1 MRRAERAVLL
11 RWFVEAYS
19 PLDSPADSR
28 RASPDSGPLHDSG
41 QHALHLSAMRS
52 VLQRMQ
58 VETTT
63 RGGGAS
69 KAEGLIGSVA
79 QAVKAAVATKKN
91 MGGVEEE
98 EVTV

>member
-19 PLDSPADSR
+19 PLDSPGDSR
-28 RASPDSGPLHDSG
+28 RASPDSGPLDDSG
-41 QHALHLSAMRS
+41 RHALHLSAMRS
-52 VLQRMQ
+52 MLQRMQ

-69 KAEGLIGSVA
+69 KTEGLIGSVS
-79 QAVKAAVATKKN
+79 QAVKTAVATKKN
-91 MGGVEEE
+91 MGGVKEE

>member
-1 MRRAERAVLL
+1 
-11 RWFVEAYS
+11 
-19 PLDSPADSR
+19 
-28 RASPDSGPLHDSG
+28 
-41 QHALHLSAMRS
+41 MRS
-52 VLQRMQ
+52 VLQRIQ

-69 KAEGLIGSVA
+69 KTEGLIGSVA

>member
-19 PLDSPADSR
+19 PLDSPGDSR
-28 RASPDSGPLHDSG
+28 HASPDSEPLHDSG
-41 QHALHLSAMRS
+41 QHTLHLSAMRS

-69 KAEGLIGSVA
+69 KTEGLIGSVA

>member
-1 MRRAERAVLL
+1 MRRCERAVLL

-19 PLDSPADSR
+19 PLDSPDEST
-28 RASPDSGPLHDSG
+28 DSGPLHESG
-41 QHALHLSAMRS
+41 QHALHLGAMRS

-63 RGGGAS
+63 RGGGAG
-69 KAEGLIGSVA
+69 KTEGLIGSVA

-98 EVTV
+98 MTV

>member
-19 PLDSPADSR
+19 PLDSPGDSR
-28 RASPDSGPLHDSG
+28 HASPDSGPLHDSG
-41 QHALHLSAMRS
+41 QHTLHLSAMRS

-63 RGGGAS
+63 RGGGAG
-69 KAEGLIGSVA
+69 KTEGLIGSVA

-98 EVTV
+98 MTV